1 MNYVYIPTHNYM
13 HANKR
18 VRVHVLSTR
27 TNVCVCVCVCE
38 CVCVFVYVC
47 HVLECAHFL
56 MPIMQ
61 HPSMRRKMHIEANV
75 RPGPSVSAAP
85 SLRGIQT
92 FRKASL
98 NAATA
103 VSCRDCGRVRNVFG
117 FCELQDLVDS
127 CLFVLLVLTS
137 KVRPAR
143 PCLWRS
149 NVCLAFGHK
158 LAVLHFVVTPG
169 RL

>member
-27 TNVCVCVCVCE
+27 TNVCVCVCVCVCVSV
-38 CVCVFVYVC
+38 CVCLSMCVMFWNVRI
-47 HVLECAHFL
+47 FL

-92 FRKASL
+92 FRQ
-98 NAATA
+98 
-103 VSCRDCGRVRNVFG
+103 RN
-117 FCELQDLVDS
+117 Q
-127 CLFVLLVLTS
+127 
-137 KVRPAR
+137 
-143 PCLWRS
+143 
-149 NVCLAFGHK
+149 
-158 LAVLHFVVTPG
+158 
-169 RL
+169 